1 MTRIWT
7 DTREW
12 LACRAALDARSI
24 GFVPTMG
31 ALHEGH
37 AALVERCRRG
47 NEIAVASI
55 YVNPSQFNDPND
67 LARYPRTFDD
77 DVKLLECLRVDHILA
92 PQHRD
97 MYPRGYRF
105 RIELDPAL
113 QVLEGERRPGFLQ
126 GVLTVVLKLLQLVR
140 PTRAYFGEKDFQQL
154 SVVAEMAN
162 EFFLP
167 TEIVACPTVRE
178 PSGLAMSSRN
188 RLLSPTARDT
198 AAALFRSLMAAA
210 DPAQARSALESEGF
224 SVDYVEDRWGRRLAA
239 VFLEGVRLIDNVPL
253 DEVVKQ

>member
-1 MTRIWT
+1 
-7 DTREW
+7 
-12 LACRAALDARSI
+12 
-24 GFVPTMG
+24 
-31 ALHEGH
+31 
-37 AALVERCRRG
+37 
-47 NEIAVASI
+47 
-55 YVNPSQFNDPND
+55 
-67 LARYPRTFDD
+67 
-77 DVKLLECLRVDHILA
+77 
-92 PQHRD
+92 
-97 MYPRGYRF
+97 
-105 RIELDPAL
+105 
-113 QVLEGERRPGFLQ
+113 ERRPGFLQ

-167 TEIVACPTVRE
+167 TEIIACPTVRE

-198 AAALFRSLMAAA
+198 AAALFRSLIAAA

-253 DEVVKQ
+253 DEVVKQRS